1 MHVRRMQYLLIVILL
16 DCFLH
21 FDLMFMYMQDDLN
34 PPGASI
40 EIVTQTLAIIIA
52 ACVTHTIVCD

>member
-1 MHVRRMQYLLIVILL
+1 
-16 DCFLH
+16 
-21 FDLMFMYMQDDLN
+21 MYVQDDLN

-52 ACVTHTIVCD
+52 ACVTPYNVCD